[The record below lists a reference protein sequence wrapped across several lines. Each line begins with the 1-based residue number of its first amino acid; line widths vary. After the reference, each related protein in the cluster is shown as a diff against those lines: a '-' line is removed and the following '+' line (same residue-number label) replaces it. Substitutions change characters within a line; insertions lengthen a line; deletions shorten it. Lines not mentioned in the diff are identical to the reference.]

1 MSTYHM
7 PGIVQGSCFS
17 VVSGVILSQNSKVGK
32 KGRKEGRK
40 VRRKIRKKLSKK

>member
-7 PGIVQGSCFS
+7 PSTVLGSGFS
-17 VVSGVILSQNSKVGK
+17 VVSGVILSQNSKVDQ

-40 VRRKIRKKLSKK
+40 VRRKIRNKLSNK

>member
-1 MSTYHM
+1 MSTSHM
-7 PGIVQGSCFS
+7 PSTFLGSGFS
-17 VVSGVILSQNSKVGK
+17 VVSGVILSQNSKVEK